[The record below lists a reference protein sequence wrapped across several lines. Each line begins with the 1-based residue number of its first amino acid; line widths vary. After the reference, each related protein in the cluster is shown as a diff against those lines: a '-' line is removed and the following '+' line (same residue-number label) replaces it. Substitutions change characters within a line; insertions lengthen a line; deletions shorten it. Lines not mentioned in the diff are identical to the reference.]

1 MSNTSELN
9 SDTVNV
15 KLISMTLVLIMA
27 IVPITIAFDSD
38 GADVPFT
45 VMDGEGNTFV
55 FDSPVDKIITI
66 GVGVTATAI
75 GVGALDKIVV
85 CDKYSN
91 TNSDPIF
98 NELKEYVKE
107 GKIAANGSIYSS
119 GKEQL
124 KTDIIDAS
132 EPTKEGH
139 FDREKDAIIAVVS
152 PSYRANLDFL
162 EENGFKNVL
171 NWSTVSSYDEIVDFV
186 ETISMI
192 CNGEIDENAAA
203 MKAVKEKIF
212 TTLHKER
219 PDIAKAFYVT
229 YSSGTFKVGNTSS
242 ITTAMIEA
250 AGGEVVTKDDSKSA
264 STIEINL
271 TELVANNPGVIIFA
285 DNQVFNSA
293 EHMKNLRNAVGDD
306 VEIKGLEAI
315 WNNFSIES
323 AKGVWAMAGSMY
335 PDLFDGKMP
344 SAGGSSSDL
353 TMYAGSGIVA
363 VVVILVASY
372 LLMRPI

>member
-1 MSNTSELN
+1 
-9 SDTVNV
+9 
-15 KLISMTLVLIMA
+15 
-27 IVPITIAFDSD
+27 
-38 GADVPFT
+38 
-45 VMDGEGNTFV
+45 
-55 FDSPVDKIITI
+55 
-66 GVGVTATAI
+66 
-75 GVGALDKIVV
+75 
-85 CDKYSN
+85 
-91 TNSDPIF
+91 
-98 NELKEYVKE
+98 
-107 GKIAANGSIYSS
+107 
-119 GKEQL
+119 
-124 KTDIIDAS
+124 
-132 EPTKEGH
+132 
-139 FDREKDAIIAVVS
+139 
-152 PSYRANLDFL
+152 
-162 EENGFKNVL
+162 
-171 NWSTVSSYDEIVDFV
+171 
-186 ETISMI
+186 
-192 CNGEIDENAAA
+192 
-203 MKAVKEKIF
+203 
-212 TTLHKER
+212 
-219 PDIAKAFYVT
+219 
-229 YSSGTFKVGNTSS
+229 
-242 ITTAMIEA
+242 MIEA